1 MALEDLASSPT
12 DVLSTLTLELGKI
25 GRWIQAIGLVI
36 VLWLIF
42 QIIILINNRIKRK
55 KLYAIEE
62 RLQRIE
68 NMLNKIVK
76 KK

>member
-1 MALEDLASSPT
+1 MALEDLATSPA
-12 DVLSTLTLELGKI
+12 DILLELGKI

-36 VLWLIF
+36 ILWLIF
-42 QIIILINNRIKRK
+42 HIIVLINNRIKRK

-68 NMLNKIVK
+68 NMLKQIAKQKRK
-76 KK
+76 K